1 MDRANPRPD
10 MPDLTAH
17 TARHASPADLPPP
30 MQGLVPGLA
39 ASAPSFVIGRNA
51 QGQWLAVETHGLGGG
66 IFRTC
71 GHALSY
77 AAFET
82 GHRPQAVHLSD
93 EVLALD
99 L

>member
-1 MDRANPRPD
+1 
-10 MPDLTAH
+10 MPDLSADP
-17 TARHASPADLPPP
+17 ARRLALVEAPPP
-30 MQGLVPGLA
+30 ILAPAVPPA
-39 ASAPSFVIGRNA
+39 SFVVGRDA
-51 QGQWLAVETHGLGGG
+51 RGQWLAVETHGFGGG

-82 GHRPQAVHLSD
+82 AHRPQAVRLSD